1 METDRL
7 AGLLDIRIEVIMI
20 KWNGV
25 LPVRRYAIF
34 NDIVRGDYM
43 IVVKDEDIDRAE
55 KWGGFVSWLGGVKP
69 AEKRNLCK
77 CITDSYAAAQQ

>member
-1 METDRL
+1 MLPVRL
-7 AGLLDIRIEVIMI
+7 TGLLGIRIEVIMI
-20 KWNGV
+20 KWDGV

-34 NDIVRGDYM
+34 NDIVRGNYM
-43 IVVKDEDIDRAE
+43 IVVKGDDIDRAE

-77 CITDSYAAAQQ
+77 CLTEC

>member
-1 METDRL
+1 
-7 AGLLDIRIEVIMI
+7 MI
-20 KWNGV
+20 KWDGV

-34 NDIVRGDYM
+34 NDIVRGNYM
-43 IVVKDEDIDRAE
+43 IVVKGDDIDRAE

-77 CITDSYAAAQQ
+77 CLTDSYTAALNN

>member
-1 METDRL
+1 
-7 AGLLDIRIEVIMI
+7 MI
-20 KWNGV
+20 KWDGV

-34 NDIVRGDYM
+34 NDIVRGNYM
-43 IVVKDEDIDRAE
+43 IVVKGDDIDRAE

-77 CITDSYAAAQQ
+77 CLTSSAAVRSIRWRNLLAKN